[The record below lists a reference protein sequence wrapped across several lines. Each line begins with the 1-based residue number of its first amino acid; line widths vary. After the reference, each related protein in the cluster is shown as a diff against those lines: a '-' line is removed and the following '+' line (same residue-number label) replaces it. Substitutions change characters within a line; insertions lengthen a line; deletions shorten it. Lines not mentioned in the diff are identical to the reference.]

1 MSIAYSR
8 GPYFAKYASTSVRTN
23 TYCLS
28 IIIEHWGAPDVSLR
42 RFLLGVGALD
52 PDDVTLLNQPEWLS
66 SSASS

>member
-23 TYCLS
+23 TYCHS
-28 IIIEHWGAPDVSLR
+28 IINEHWGAPDLR